1 MKEQRKDLEK
11 SSILKKLANKS
22 KKELKEM
29 LATPQGWFSW
39 FIANV
44 ITSLPWILPLIYGF
58 LFKDNN
64 GYLIAGSIWTFM
76 MLPLTPFWI
85 LNLAIAIWFKNTIL
99 KNKRVIM
106 VEGDNTNGK

>member
-1 MKEQRKDLEK
+1 VSKLKESL
-11 SSILKKLANKS
+11 
-22 KKELKEM
+22 KELIT
-29 LATPQGWFSW
+29 TPQGWFSW

-44 ITSLPWILPLIYGF
+44 ISSLPWILPLIYGF

-85 LNLAIAIWFKNTIL
+85 LNLAIAVWLKNIFF
-99 KNKRVIM
+99 KNKRVIII
-106 VEGDNTNGK
+106 EGDKTNGK